1 MLVPEFGRLGLGSFA
16 EMRRMQN
23 EINRLFSGLGMAE
36 TQEFPPVNLWA
47 GENSVVVT
55 AEMPGLTTEDVDLTV
70 RQDMLTIQGRHEP
83 KIEGDKDKIAWDKV
97 AWHRRER
104 GFGTFARTVKLP
116 FRVDT
121 DKVQARFLNGILEI
135 ELQRP
140 EADRPR
146 RIDIRAS

>member
-23 EINRLFSGLGMAE
+23 EINRLFSGLGMAA

-47 GENSVVVT
+47 GEDSVVVT
-55 AEMPGLTTEDVDLTV
+55 AEMPGLTAEDVDLTV

-83 KIEGDKDKIAWDKV
+83 KVDGDKV

-104 GFGTFARTVKLP
+104 GFGTFARTIKLP

-135 ELQRP
+135 ELRRP

-146 RIDIRAS
+146 RIEIRAS